1 MCFDRNINGN
11 RDDKFFEW
19 DYWSL
24 HWRKNL
30 TLDGVLLSFDFF
42 LNEKKEV
49 FEEDLIE
56 AEDVLALSVEFI
68 CTFLIDFLGVTGSVR
83 NFISSIASAKSFPF
97 GSDKF
102 PVTDPLALSTLTVMI
117 LNRYLEKKDSLE
129 FSSTTLQIMPLYIFL
144 KEYYVGRNYKI
155 ADLL

>member
-1 MCFDRNINGN
+1 M
-11 RDDKFFEW
+11 
-19 DYWSL
+19 
-24 HWRKNL
+24 
-30 TLDGVLLSFDFF
+30 SFDFF
-42 LNEKKEV
+42 LKEKKEV